1 MLAHRPETRRRP
13 GIDFYAVPGV
23 SPRIP
28 ADRQQFEYAC
38 LTTIAHAVTGFAADT
53 MILDTSDEPLA
64 PLENAFREACK
75 RQCEVERALSIRE
88 LKHKLNSGLPWDL
101 VVADYNL
108 GDGKTAGSDM
118 VKKLRRACRDL
129 PLVAVAEKGDVDIAA
144 DAVRAGAN
152 DFMVRSGKLSDRVT
166 TLLKKIGLH
175 LDLINKNRLLQ
186 EQNMLLQDAAGEQYR
201 IIGESPQTQAV
212 LDQITRVAAIP
223 RPVLVVGER
232 GTGKELIA
240 RAIHLAGGEPT
251 RPMISVNCAAFSD
264 NLLESELFGHEK
276 GSFTGA
282 DSRRHGKFEIASGGT
297 LFLDEI
303 GHMSLSFQQKIL
315 RVVEYGTFTRV
326 GGSDEVRVDTRIIA
340 ATNVD
345 LKKRMQEG
353 DFLRDLY
360 DRLSFEVI
368 RVPPLREREGDIPVL
383 ARYFLNQFMLE
394 IPALRGKKLS
404 QSALDVL
411 QKYPFPGN
419 VRELKNIIERA
430 AYRDVTSEITPED
443 IGMLPR
449 ETAMPQGKTFDEKV
463 EGFKQQLVLDALANT
478 NGNQAKAARHL
489 GMSYHQ
495 FRYFLK
501 KYS

>member
-1 MLAHRPETRRRP
+1 MPRR
-13 GIDFYAVPGV
+13 F
-23 SPRIP
+23 
-28 ADRQQFEYAC
+28 
-38 LTTIAHAVTGFAADT
+38 L
-53 MILDTSDEPLA
+53 ILDTADEPLA
-64 PLENAFREACK
+64 SLENAFREACN
-75 RQCEVERALSIRE
+75 RRCEVERALTVRE

-108 GDGKTAGSDM
+108 GDGKSTGADM
-118 VKKLRRACRDL
+118 IKKLRRACREL
-129 PLVAVAEKGDVDIAA
+129 PLVAVAEKGNVDSAA
-144 DAVRAGAN
+144 DAIRAGAN

-201 IIGESPQTQAV
+201 ILGDSPQVAAV
-212 LDQITRVAAIP
+212 LDQITRVASIP
-223 RPVLVVGER
+223 RPVLIVGER

-240 RAIHLAGGEPT
+240 RAIHLAAGAPT
-251 RPMISVNCAAFSD
+251 RPMVAVNCAAFSD

-282 DSRRHGKFEIASGGT
+282 DSRSHGKFEIASGGT

-303 GHMSLSFQQKIL
+303 GNMSHSFQQKIL

-326 GGSDEVRVDTRIIA
+326 GGSDEVRVSTRIIA

-345 LKKRMQEG
+345 LKKRMQDGE
-353 DFLRDLY
+353 FLRDLY
-360 DRLSFEVI
+360 DRLSFEI
-368 RVPPLREREGDIPVL
+368 IHVPPLRERQGDIPVL
-383 ARYFLNQFMLE
+383 ARHFLSQFMLE
-394 IPALRGKKLS
+394 IPALRGKRLS

-449 ETAMPQGKTFDEKV
+449 ESPMPQGRTFDEKV
-463 EGFKQQLVLDALANT
+463 ESLKKQLVLDALANA
-478 NGNQAKAARHL
+478 NGNQAKAAREL

-495 FRYFLK
+495 YRYFLR
-501 KYS
+501 KYA